1 MRACWHIT
9 IVLLLG
15 MLAAGCAKD
24 RKCCQPCYP
33 PYTVALECER
43 VERQPL
49 VADLSLLGNRSI
61 SPAARAYCNLT
72 ERDAQCLAA
81 MNAPNARLLELE
93 ADALEAQPSGV
104 HHAAAGGTT
113 ATALR
118 LQAIHERNRNASAAV
133 QLLLRIAGAE
143 HAADSLRQQ
152 LTEIKQTL
160 DDLKRLQIA
169 GMELPLSGPQTEA
182 QHFEVEHKLGE
193 LELTIDLLNEQLAML
208 LGQTLPPA
216 TRYWPDVNL
225 QVNPALPPA
234 EESQALA
241 VVQRA
246 DLAALRVAANGD
258 GRDSGNA
265 ARALLGTSAAGLGA
279 SGGCGILSLVH
290 FRAAEEEAALRSEQ
304 LYGAAADRERSTRH
318 EVAQAIATIE
328 ARLNQLALSQQRT
341 EALKL
346 HVDNLNRKAEASP
359 VPSFEIRRA
368 KLALLAAEQDL
379 FHDVI
384 EWKVAGV
391 KLREAQGELAVE
403 CGYTD
408 ALSVFNCCY

>member
-9 IVLLLG
+9 VMLMLG
-15 MLAAGCAKD
+15 LLAAGCAKD
-24 RKCCQPCYP
+24 RQCCQSSYP
-33 PYTVALECER
+33 PSTVALECQP
-43 VERQPL
+43 VERRTL

-61 SPAARAYCNLT
+61 APTTRAYCNLT
-72 ERDAQCLAA
+72 ERDAQCLAT
-81 MNAPNARLLELE
+81 MHAPNARLLEQE
-93 ADALEAQPSGV
+93 AEALDVQPTG
-104 HHAAAGGTT
+104 HWHTAAGGTT
-113 ATALR
+113 ASALR
-118 LQAIHERNRNASAAV
+118 LQAVHERNRNASAAL

-152 LTEIKQTL
+152 LAEIKETL
-160 DDLKRLQIA
+160 SDLKRLQIA
-169 GMELPLSGPQTEA
+169 GLDLPLSGPQTEA

-208 LGQTLPPA
+208 LGQTLPPG

-225 QVNPALPPA
+225 QVNPAKLPS
-234 EESQALA
+234 EEIQALA

-246 DLAALRVAANGD
+246 DLAALRVAASGD
-258 GRDSGNA
+258 RRENANA
-265 ARALLGTSAAGLGA
+265 ARALLGQSTAGLGF
-279 SGGCGILSLVH
+279 SGSCSLISLVH
-290 FRAAEEEAALRSEQ
+290 FRAAEEEAAIRSEQ
-304 LYGAAADRERSTRH
+304 LYGAAADRERSIRNNVT
-318 EVAQAIATIE
+318 QAIATIE
-328 ARLNQLALSQQRT
+328 ARLDQIALSRQRT
-341 EALKL
+341 ESLRL
-346 HVDNLNRKAEASP
+346 HLDNLHRKSEASQ

-368 KLALLAAEQDL
+368 KLAVFAAEQDL

>member
-1 MRACWHIT
+1 MRACWHILLLL
-9 IVLLLG
+9 VLLAG
-15 MLAAGCAKD
+15 GCAKD

-33 PYTVALECER
+33 PTEVALDCQR
-43 VERQPL
+43 VERRPL
-49 VADLSLLGNRSI
+49 VADLSLLGNRSP
-61 SPAARAYCNLT
+61 SQAARAYCNLT

-93 ADALEAQPSGV
+93 ADALDAQPSG

-113 ATALR
+113 AAALR

-152 LTEIKQTL
+152 LAEIKQTL
-160 DDLKRLQIA
+160 DDLKRLQTA

-225 QVNPALPPA
+225 QVNPTLPLRD
-234 EESQALA
+234 ESQALA

-258 GRDSGNA
+258 GRDSRNA
-265 ARALLGTSAAGLGA
+265 ARALLGTSAAGLGT
-279 SGGCGILSLVH
+279 SGGCGVLSFVH
-290 FRAAEEEAALRSEQ
+290 FRAAEEEAAIRSEQ
-304 LYGAAADRERSTRH
+304 LQGAAADRERSIRH
-318 EVAQAIATIE
+318 EVAQVIVTIE
-328 ARLNQLALSQQRT
+328 ARLNQLALSQQRS

-346 HVDNLNRKAEASP
+346 HVDNLNRKAEATLL
-359 VPSFEIRRA
+359 PSFEIRRA